1 MKNIKRYFMQNN
13 TDKIEEAD
21 STFKEAFD
29 ENRVEA
35 LYLIDEIKILLDD
48 YFVGDFIRENSLV
61 IRLLNGQKFR
71 LTLEEI

>member
-1 MKNIKRYFMQNN
+1 MQNN